1 MEWVGPMSVILQG
14 YVIPHEMRKEHL
26 ILSTVSW
33 TWKVSDAVT
42 QLPDP
47 HICLPFPDGQRGRG
61 IALFCVHECI
71 ISI

>member
-47 HICLPFPDGQRGRG
+47 HICLPFPDEQRQGHCF
-61 IALFCVHECI
+61 ILC
-71 ISI
+71 S